1 MITLKH
7 NNGLPIETKTVKVP
21 KTYVASH
28 SNATELI
35 FFETQE
41 EYDAYMLE
49 HFPPIENLEEDGEN
63 N

>member
-28 SNATELI
+28 SNATEII
-35 FFETQE
+35 FFENYE
-41 EYDAYMLE
+41 EYEAYKLE
-49 HFPPIENLEEDGEN
+49 HFPKPEEEE
-63 N
+63 